1 MEKNYIFEKLTNTLV
16 SKKFSIQ
23 FNYNT
28 KVQVPKHHV
37 LFAININ
44 TNEKQR
50 MYEGNHTI
58 KSLVK
63 KIGFFEFFKKVQKIP
78 FEFIM
83 VNTQR
88 TFENLWGGR
97 FLFEDK
103 TTQVEVFVG
112 VNGKVEYLLTDYEY
126 LFDLMEKDNLEKV
139 DLAKMEDIYDK
150 YKKIINNAIIN
161 YLTNWS
167 NQFHSIKDLNNRKQE
182 AVESIIKTLNDKQ
195 IQSVFTIT
203 NLVISEYISQEAEQN
218 RIIKNETHTKAFI
231 EKHEKEENINVVS
244 LNHEEIKENGE

>member
-1 MEKNYIFEKLTNTLV
+1 MEKIYIFEKLTNTLV
-16 SKKFSIQ
+16 SKKYSIHL
-23 FNYNT
+23 NYNT

-37 LFAININ
+37 LFAINLE

-50 MYEGNHTI
+50 MYEGNQSI
-58 KSLVK
+58 KSIVK
-63 KIGFFEFFKKVQKIP
+63 KLGFFELFKKVQKIP

-83 VNTQR
+83 INTER

-103 TTQVEVFVG
+103 TTYVEVFVG
-112 VNGKVEYLLTDYEY
+112 VNGKVEYSLTDYEY
-126 LFDLMEKDNLEKV
+126 LYDLMEKDNLEKV
-139 DLAKMEDIYDK
+139 DLVKMEAIYDK

-167 NQFHSIKDLNNRKQE
+167 NQFHSIKDLNNKKQE
-182 AVESIIKTLNDKQ
+182 AVESIIKALNDKH
-195 IQSVFTIT
+195 IQSVFTIS

-218 RIIKNETHTKAFI
+218 RIIKNDTHTKAFI
-231 EKHEKEENINVVS
+231 EKHEKVEDKVEVPLNQEETK
-244 LNHEEIKENGE
+244 EIGE